1 MIPGPRSPYFGSIR
15 KPGSGSYEAGYV
27 GPDILCHPAPT
38 TFSAKID
45 AEGWIHEERK
55 LIEAKGGLPRST
67 APRRLGQPRGS
78 PTSRPEPSNRHL
90 P

>member
-45 AEGWIHEERK
+45 TEGWIHEERK
-55 LIEAKGGLPRST
+55 LIEAKERS
-67 APRRLGQPRGS
+67 PPKH
-78 PTSRPEPSNRHL
+78 RPEKARAAQRIPDFET
-90 P
+90 